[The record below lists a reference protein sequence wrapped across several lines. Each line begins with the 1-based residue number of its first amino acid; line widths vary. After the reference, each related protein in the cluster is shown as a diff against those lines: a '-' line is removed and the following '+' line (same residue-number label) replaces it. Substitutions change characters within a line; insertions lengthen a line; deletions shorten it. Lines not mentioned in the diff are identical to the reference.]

1 MENLLTPDAAP
12 VLIEIAKGSEDL
24 NEFVYAKELATA
36 LHLELN
42 TGKDIKGRI
51 LIHYERRGHRR
62 HHDLVILGW
71 LDNYVPSIAVE
82 SDPGGKGTF
91 VKFPIQ
97 SFVVTVEVKNVPP
110 SWLRLESGL
119 LKLFSNDGKRQDNVS
134 EQARLNRYDLLRFFE
149 SAFINQPQF
158 NNPRI
163 SSLIWLKQGDGR
175 IPGLENVIVG
185 PVNGKAFFQCVA
197 CDQKEKFLSKRKLQ
211 SFAAAQK
218 EQVFTCF
225 EINDSAVKRMNVGYT
240 RKRLERIT
248 KDIIQTDMQ
257 EWIKAIGT
265 KLVVLKGAAGSG
277 KTIKALR
284 VAVNLSRD
292 HDARCLFLSY
302 NRALVFDINRL
313 LEVIQDERVDVS
325 VHTLD
330 EFLIDLVLGFYI
342 LNENWATD
350 TYIGQDY
357 EDNKDRYISSL
368 AVALRDGVITKEDLR
383 NFRSSNTDWDHQYVF
398 IDEAQDFNDDERDI
412 IYCYFG
418 RQNVL
423 ICEGDNQMIRQRR
436 YTKWK
441 QGLQKDT
448 DYHQKIER
456 RNLRQCSNLSMF
468 VGSLATE
475 LKITNWEQEPSTE
488 LVGGRII
495 VLPRS
500 LDFDAFKKADD
511 DSIKSGNLP
520 YETLF
525 LCHKNFARQKSFLED
540 FKSNGFKL
548 WDGTDYKIRKTTPR
562 IPIDCYRIFQYSS
575 CRGLEGWCV
584 ICLELDEFI
593 RLQTDDERNYLE
605 NSDDIGVQRSLS
617 IDWDVERQVGNWLM
631 IITTRAITTLLI
643 TLKNP
648 NSDIGRAIKRLSE
661 KSDFI
666 EWVE

>member
-1 MENLLTPDAAP
+1 MTLDAVP
-12 VLIEIAKGSEDL
+12 VLISIAEGNETL
-24 NEFVYAKELATA
+24 NEFIYAKELASA
-36 LHLELN
+36 LHLEFN
-42 TGKDIKGRI
+42 TGKAIGGRI

-71 LDNYVPSIAVE
+71 LDNYVPSIAIE
-82 SDPGGKGTF
+82 SDPGSKETF

-110 SWLRLESGL
+110 SWLRLQSGS
-119 LKLFSNDGKRQDNVS
+119 LKLYSSDGKRQENVS
-134 EQARLNRYDLLRFFE
+134 EQARLNRFDLLKFFE
-149 SAFINQPQF
+149 STFNQEPKF

-163 SSLIWLKQGDGR
+163 SSLIWLKQGEGR

-197 CDQKEKFLSKRKLQ
+197 HDLKEKFLSKKKLQ

-218 EQVFTCF
+218 EEVFSCF
-225 EINDSAVKRMNVGYT
+225 EKNDSALKRMNVGYT
-240 RKRLERIT
+240 RQRLERIT
-248 KDIIQTDMQ
+248 RDIIQLDVQ

-302 NRALVFDINRL
+302 NRALVFDIFRL
-313 LEVIQDERVDVS
+313 LEIIQSKRVDVS

-330 EFLIDLVLGFYI
+330 EFLISLVHGFYI
-342 LNENWATD
+342 LSENWATD
-350 TYIGQDY
+350 TYIGKDY
-357 EDNKDRYISSL
+357 EDNKDQYISSL
-368 AVALRDGVITKEDLR
+368 AVALRDGVITKDDLR
-383 NFRSSNTDWDHQYVF
+383 NFRASNPDWDHKYVF
-398 IDEAQDFNDDERDI
+398 IDEAQDFNDDERDV

-423 ICEGDNQMIRQRR
+423 ICEGDNQMIRHRR

-441 QGLQKDT
+441 QGLQKDK
-448 DYHQKIER
+448 DYHQKVER
-456 RNLRQCSNLSMF
+456 KNLRQCSNLSMF

-475 LKITNWEQEPSTE
+475 RGITNWEQEPSTE

-495 VLPRS
+495 VVPRS
-500 LDFDAFKKADD
+500 LDFDIFKKVDG
-511 DSIKSGNLP
+511 DSIKSENLP

-525 LCHKNFARQKSFLED
+525 LCHKNFANQKSFLED
-540 FKSNGFKL
+540 FKSNGFNL
-548 WDGTDYKIRKTTPR
+548 WDGTDYKIRKTTAR
-562 IPIDCYRIFQYSS
+562 IPIDYYRIFQYSS

-605 NSDDIGVQRSLS
+605 TAGDIGVERSLS
-617 IDWDVERQVGNWLM
+617 IDWDVERRVGNWLM
-631 IITTRAITTLLI
+631 IITTRAINTLLI

-648 NSDIGRAIKRLSE
+648 DSDIGRAIKRLSE